1 MEILLTALVVVFCLA
16 VEAFFSGSE
25 IAVVSADRMKLRH
38 AAASGSRG
46 AALAL
51 KMLDKPE
58 WLLSTTLT
66 GTNVALVANTTA
78 ATTLAIFL
86 FGESYSWLAIVVT
99 APMIWIF
106 GEIVPKSVFQQRAD
120 AITPVAI
127 FALRFFSILFSPILW
142 TFAMISR
149 GLRRAAGGGAGNP
162 FTLREEI
169 RTLVDMSPAGGDI
182 RPEEQT
188 MIRRIFDFSE
198 TDAGEIMVPLIDVVG
213 IERGAGC
220 REAVRCA
227 VESGHKRLPVFDER
241 IDRISGALN
250 TLDILLQGDDKPIAP
265 FVRPVVYVSASKSIK
280 DLLVEFS
287 KDDVIGVV
295 VDEFGGADGIV
306 MLEDVLEEIVG
317 ELDDEFDA
325 ARDSRPMIRQVAN
338 NHLIMNARVQID
350 TLNDTFDLSLPDGDY
365 ETVAGFLI
373 SIVGEIPAVGE
384 VIRYK
389 DITLTVVRA
398 TPQAI
403 KEVRVRW

>member
-1 MEILLTALVVVFCLA
+1 MEIVLTALVVVVCLA
-16 VEAFFSGSE
+16 MEAFFAGSE
-25 IAVVSADRMKLRH
+25 IAVVSADRIKLRH

-58 WLLSTTLT
+58 WLLSTTLA
-66 GTNVALVANTTA
+66 GTNIATVTNTTA
-78 ATTLAIFL
+78 ATALVIFL
-86 FGESYSWLAIVVT
+86 FDESYSWLVIVV
-99 APMIWIF
+99 IWPLTLIF
-106 GEIVPKSVFQQRAD
+106 GEIVAKSVFQQRAD

-127 FALRFFSILFSPILW
+127 LALRFFSILFSPLLW

-149 GLRRAAGGGAGNP
+149 GLRHVTGGGTGNP

-182 RPEEQT
+182 LPEEQT

-198 TDAGEIMVPLIDVVG
+198 TDAGEIMVPLIDVAG
-213 IERGAGC
+213 IERGASCG
-220 REAVRCA
+220 EAVRLA

-250 TLDILLQGDDKPIAP
+250 TLDILLQGEDKPIAP

-280 DLLVEFS
+280 DLLDEFS
-287 KDDVIGVV
+287 QDDVTVVV

-317 ELDDEFDA
+317 ELDDEFDTTRGSA
-325 ARDSRPMIRQVAN
+325 PMIRQVDRT
-338 NHLIMNARVQID
+338 HLIVSARVQID
-350 TLNDTFDLSLPDGDY
+350 TLNDTFDLALPDGDY

-373 SIVGEIPAVGE
+373 SLVGEIPAVGE

-389 DITLTVVRA
+389 DITFAVVKA
-398 TPQAI
+398 TRQAVE
-403 KEVRVRW
+403 EVRVRW

>member
-1 MEILLTALVVVFCLA
+1 M
-16 VEAFFSGSE
+16 
-25 IAVVSADRMKLRH
+25 
-38 AAASGSRG
+38 
-46 AALAL
+46 
-51 KMLDKPE
+51 
-58 WLLSTTLT
+58 
-66 GTNVALVANTTA
+66 
-78 ATTLAIFL
+78 IFL
-86 FGESYSWLAIVVT
+86 FGESYSWLAIVVI

-120 AITPVAI
+120 AITPVAV
-127 FALRFFSILFSPILW
+127 FALHFFSILFSPILW
-142 TFAMISR
+142 TFAMVSR
-149 GLRRAAGGGAGNP
+149 GLNRAAGGGAGNP

-182 RPEEQT
+182 LPEEQT

-198 TDAGEIMVPLIDVVG
+198 TDAGEIMVPLIDVAGV
-213 IERGAGC
+213 EREASCG
-220 REAVRCA
+220 EAVRLA

-250 TLDILLQGDDKPIAP
+250 TLDILLQSEDKPIAP

-280 DLLVEFS
+280 DLLREFS
-287 KDDVIGVV
+287 QDDVTVVV

-317 ELDDEFDA
+317 ELDDEFDTTSGSA
-325 ARDSRPMIRQVAN
+325 PMIRQVDRT
-338 NHLIMNARVQID
+338 HLIVSARVPID
-350 TLNDTFDLSLPDGDY
+350 TLNDTFNLALPDGDY

-373 SIVGEIPAVGE
+373 SLAGEIPAVGE

-389 DITLTVVRA
+389 DITFAVVKA
-398 TPQAI
+398 TRQAV

>member
-86 FGESYSWLAIVVT
+86 FGESYSWLAIVVI

-106 GEIVPKSVFQQRAD
+106 GEIVAKSVFQQRAD

-287 KDDVIGVV
+287 KDDVIVVV

>member
-1 MEILLTALVVVFCLA
+1 MEILLTVLVVVVCLA
-16 VEAFFSGSE
+16 VQAFFSGSE

-66 GTNVALVANTTA
+66 GTNVALVVNTTA
-78 ATTLAIFL
+78 ATTLVIFL
-86 FGESYSWLAIVVT
+86 FGESYSWLAIVVIT
-99 APMIWIF
+99 PMVWIF
-106 GEIVPKSVFQQRAD
+106 GEIVAKSVFQQRSD
-120 AITPVAI
+120 AITPVAV
-127 FALRFFSILFSPILW
+127 FALHFFSILFSPILW
-142 TFAMISR
+142 TFAMVSR
-149 GLRRAAGGGAGNP
+149 GLRRAAGGGTGNP

-182 RPEEQT
+182 LPEEQT

-198 TDAGEIMVPLIDVVG
+198 TDAGEIMVPLIDVAGV
-213 IERGAGC
+213 ERGASCG
-220 REAVRCA
+220 EAVRLA

-250 TLDILLQGDDKPIAP
+250 TLDILLQGEDKPIAP

-280 DLLVEFS
+280 DLLGEFS
-287 KDDVIGVV
+287 QDDVTVVV

-317 ELDDEFDA
+317 ELDDEFDTT
-325 ARDSRPMIRQVAN
+325 RDSAPKIHQVDRT
-338 NHLIMNARVQID
+338 HLIVSARVQID
-350 TLNDTFDLSLPDGDY
+350 TLNDTFDLALPDGDY

-373 SIVGEIPAVGE
+373 SLAGEIPAVGE

-389 DITLTVVRA
+389 DITFAVVKA
-398 TPQAI
+398 TRQAV